1 MSEETSSN
9 ENLELSE
16 QGEMFGHPKGLF
28 YLFFA
33 EMWER
38 FSFYG
43 MRALLVLYLST
54 QLFKDLMNGEEV
66 AFSIYAAY
74 GALVYFTPAI
84 GGMLADR
91 IIGKKN
97 SVMLGGILMC
107 IGHFTMAFESE
118 SIFFLSL
125 GLLIIGNGFFKPNI
139 STLVGNLYN
148 EGDKRRDAGFT
159 IFYMGINLGAFLSPL
174 VCGWLGHSYGWHYGF
189 AAAGI
194 GMLAGIVV
202 FWRGDRKNVFGDQ
215 GHQPAPYNE
224 KKYGGFNILVWIYA
238 AAFASVPLFAFLVNK
253 SEIEVPFVHLKLM
266 EFLLWSLLSLVI
278 IYLVYLSATKLNK
291 SDIKKLGAIIVLT
304 FFITIFWSF
313 FEQAGSSLTLFAE
326 KNVDLVLLNAAQ
338 TNSIN
343 AGYIILL
350 AVPFSMMWVWL
361 DKKRK
366 NPNTTIKFGLG
377 ILQLG
382 LGFLVFAMSA
392 PYMGTTGLVP
402 MMFLMLGYL
411 LITTGELFAS
421 PIGLSKVTE
430 LSPAFLVSFMMG
442 VWFLSS
448 SFAHHISGVIAK
460 MTIPTVSETEY
471 VQEDNIFFNFA
482 TWASGCDQNAVGKFN
497 YEYDK
502 AHGAI
507 VDTNIHWKSVSIES
521 DGSTTVLK
529 KETFGPIS
537 KYTDSLSS
545 AEITFKASDTLFTIN
560 EAKVKYPET
569 AQLNSYNQTFNL
581 MDSVNESW
589 VAAKGP
595 IVEASDKITPTL
607 TTLNSFTERN
617 LILDYHRYNQVFQEK
632 ANMPSFEEAYDL
644 LSGKDTTLTVEER
657 KHELEKIT
665 PKWKLKAEKLIALET
680 SMVKENAEWAEAA
693 FEFNSALENHKRQV
707 APIRG
712 LATYAKI
719 FAQIALISFMF
730 AILAFIVSPIMR
742 KWMQGIK

>member
-1 MSEETSSN
+1 MSQETTKVQ
-9 ENLELSE
+9 E

-91 IIGKKN
+91 VIGKKN

-118 SIFFLSL
+118 SIFFISL

-174 VCGWLGHSYGWHYGF
+174 VCGWLGHAYGWHYGF

-194 GMLAGIVV
+194 GMLAGIIV

-224 KKYGGFNILVWIYA
+224 KKFFGFNILIWIYVM
-238 AAFASVPLFAFLVNK
+238 AFASVPVFAFLVNK
-253 SEIEVPFVHLKLM
+253 SQIEVPFVHLELM
-266 EFLLWSLLSLVI
+266 EFLLWTLLALVM
-278 IYLVYLSATKLNK
+278 IYLVYLSFTKLNK

-361 DKKRK
+361 DKKRR

-460 MTIPTVSETEY
+460 MTIPTISETEY
-471 VQEDNIFFNFA
+471 VQEDNLFFNFA
-482 TWASGCDQNAVGKFN
+482 TWASGCDQNAVGQFN

-507 VDTNIHWKSVSIES
+507 VDTNVHWKSVAVEV
-521 DGSTTVLK
+521 DKKKTVVK
-529 KETFGPIS
+529 KETFGAIS
-537 KYTDSLSS
+537 KYTDSLT
-545 AEITFKASDTLFTIN
+545 AAKIDFKLSDTIFSVN
-560 EAKVKYPET
+560 ESRVKYPE
-569 AQLNSYNQTFNL
+569 ASQLVTYNNTFDL
-581 MDSVNESW
+581 MDAVNESW
-589 VAAKGP
+589 VAAKAP
-595 IVEASDKITPTL
+595 IVEASSKITPALNTL
-607 TTLNSFTERN
+607 ISFNDRE
-617 LILDYHRYNQVFQEK
+617 LILGYHSYNQVFQEK
-632 ANMPSFEEAYDL
+632 VNMRSFEEAYDL
-644 LSGKDTTLTVEER
+644 MIGKDSTMTDKKRE
-657 KHELEKIT
+657 HELSKVT
-665 PKWKLKAEKLIALET
+665 LKWKSKAEKLIAMET
-680 SMVKENAEWAEAA
+680 KMIAENPEWAHAA
-693 FEFNSALENHKRQV
+693 FDFNSALEDHRRQV

-730 AILAFIVSPIMR
+730 AILAFLVSPIMKR
-742 KWMQGIK
+742 WMQGIK